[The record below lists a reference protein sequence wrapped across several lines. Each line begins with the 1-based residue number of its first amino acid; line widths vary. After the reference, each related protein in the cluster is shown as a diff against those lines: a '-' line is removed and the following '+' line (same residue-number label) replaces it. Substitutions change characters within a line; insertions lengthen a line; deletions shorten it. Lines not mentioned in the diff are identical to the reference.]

1 MGRARYFFVIA
12 VVAALAGC
20 GDDST
25 EDPVDV
31 VKRELARDVQEQTG
45 TQDVQVLCDEDVGE
59 GDLCEIRAAG
69 GLRAQVRITRLE
81 GSEVDGE
88 VVQP

>member
-1 MGRARYFFVIA
+1 MGRARYLFVTA

-25 EDPVDV
+25 EDPADIA
-31 VKRELARDVQEQTG
+31 RELERDVQDQTG
-45 TQDVQVLCDEDVGE
+45 TEDVRVLCDEDVGE
-59 GDLCEIRAAG
+59 GDLCEVRAAG

-81 GSEVDGE
+81 DSEVDGE